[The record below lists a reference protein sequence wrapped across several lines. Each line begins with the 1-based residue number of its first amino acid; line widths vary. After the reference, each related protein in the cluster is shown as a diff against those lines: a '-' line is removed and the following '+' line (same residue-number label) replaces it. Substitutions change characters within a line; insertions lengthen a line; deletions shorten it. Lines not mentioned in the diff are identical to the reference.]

1 MTFKNYSD
9 HPERSLTRPVNAQK
23 LTYILAAVV
32 VAGLLIYVGVTNFG
46 GSDQSG
52 SSSEEES
59 AQNDSNSSS
68 GASSD
73 IASGSDYEGYGVS
86 TDNELA
92 TDAGM
97 EILEQGG
104 NAADAA
110 VATSFALTVTEP
122 YGSGIGGGG
131 SALVMN
137 GPNASPE
144 VYDYREE
151 ASTTNRALNVAVPG
165 FIKGMAALHE
175 EQGSGQFTLAELMQ
189 PAIDYA
195 ENGYEINSYLASRMY
210 YAQPRL
216 NQQNSPA
223 FFDENGNPLDEGDML
238 VQEEYAQTLRT
249 IQENGPESFYSSD
262 GAIAQQLTTDYSHIT
277 PESLEQYDVQT
288 PEVAQGTFE
297 DQNVYSAP
305 SPLSGVTLI
314 QMLGMGERLNI
325 GEALQGNEADYI
337 HMMSAITREAYY
349 QRLEN
354 LGDPAFNEITTEEYV
369 SEATIDDL
377 AENVREER
385 LDTEELENA
394 TGYNSSDGQNT
405 ITHSSTTHVNVMDAD
420 GNTVALTNTLGNFFG
435 SGQTSAGMFLNNQLN
450 NYNETES
457 SPNNI
462 EVGKRPRSFIAPTII
477 QDPEEGTIMGIGSPG
492 GSRIPTAMAEVIFR
506 MEYLDQSYEEAFA
519 ANRSFVDVVEGQAT
533 LAVENGDQ
541 AENAELI
548 EEINNKYG
556 DRYFIAP
563 DKGPSYFGNVTA
575 LIKDYDDEEMQG
587 IIDQRRGGSAQTQ

>member
-1 MTFKNYSD
+1 M
-9 HPERSLTRPVNAQK
+9 NAQK
-23 LTYILAAVV
+23 ITYILAAVV

-73 IASGSDYEGYGVS
+73 IASGSNYEGYGVS

-92 TDAGM
+92 TEAGM
-97 EILEQGG
+97 QILEQGG

-131 SALVMN
+131 AALVMN

-165 FIKGMAALHE
+165 FVKGMAALHE

-223 FFDENGNPLDEGDML
+223 FYDENGNLLQEGDTL

-249 IQENGPESFYSSD
+249 IQENGPESFYSAN

-277 PESLEQYDVQT
+277 PESLQQYNVQT

-297 DQNVYSAP
+297 GQNVYSAP

-354 LGDPAFNEITTEEYV
+354 LGDPEFNEITTEEYV
-369 SEATIDDL
+369 SEGTIDDL
-377 AENVREER
+377 AQNVREER

-450 NYNETES
+450 NYNETPS

-462 EVGKRPRSFIAPTII
+462 EIGKRPRSFIAPTII
-477 QDPEEGTIMGIGSPG
+477 QDPEEETVMGIGSPG

-506 MEYLDQSYEEAFA
+506 MEYLDESYEEAFA

-533 LAVENGDQ
+533 LAIENGDQ
-541 AENAELI
+541 PENAELI
-548 EEINNKYG
+548 EEINSKYG

-563 DKGPSYFGNVTA
+563 DKGPSYFGNVTS

>member
-1 MTFKNYSD
+1 MNS
-9 HPERSLTRPVNAQK
+9 QK
-23 LTYILAAVV
+23 ITYILAAVV

-131 SALVMN
+131 AALVMN
-137 GPNASPE
+137 GPNDEPAT
-144 VYDYREE
+144 YDYREE
-151 ASTTNRALNVAVPG
+151 ASTTSRDLNSAVPG
-165 FIKGMAALHE
+165 FVRGMETLLE
-175 EQGSGQFTLAELMQ
+175 EEGSGQFTLAELMD
-189 PAIDYA
+189 PAIEYA
-195 ENGYEINSYLASRMY
+195 EEGYEINNYLAQRMAF
-210 YAQPRL
+210 AQPRL
-216 NQQNSPA
+216 NQQNSPD
-223 FFDENGNPLDEGDML
+223 FFGEDGDPLGEGETL

-249 IQENGPESFYSSD
+249 LQEEGPESFYSAD
-262 GAIAQQLTTDYSHIT
+262 GTIAQQLTTDHPHIT
-277 PESLEQYDVQT
+277 TESLQQYDVQT

-297 DQNVYSAP
+297 GQNVYSVP

-337 HMMSAITREAYY
+337 HTMSAITREAYY

-354 LGDPAFNEITTEEYV
+354 LGDPAFNEISTEEYV
-369 SEATIDDL
+369 SEGTIDDL
-377 AENVREER
+377 AQSVREDR
-385 LDTEELENA
+385 LDTEELENEV
-394 TGYNSSDGQNT
+394 GYESSDGQNT
-405 ITHSSTTHVNVMDAD
+405 ITHSSTTHVNVMDED

-435 SGQTSAGMFLNNQLN
+435 SGQTSGGMFLNNQLN

-477 QDPEEGTIMGIGSPG
+477 QDPEEETVMGVGSPG
-492 GSRIPTAMAEVIFR
+492 GSRIPAAMAEVIFR

>member
-9 HPERSLTRPVNAQK
+9 HPERSLTRLVNAQK
-23 LTYILAAVV
+23 ITYILAAVV

-92 TDAGM
+92 TEAGM
-97 EILEQGG
+97 KILEQGG

-137 GPNASPE
+137 GPNADPS

-165 FIKGMAALHE
+165 FVKGMAALHE

-216 NQQNSPA
+216 NQQNSPD
-223 FFDENGNPLDEGDML
+223 FFDENGNLLTEGDTL

-249 IQENGPESFYSSD
+249 LQEQGPESFYSAD

-288 PEVAQGTFE
+288 PDVAQGTFE
-297 DQNVYSAP
+297 GQNVYSAP

-337 HMMSAITREAYY
+337 HTMSEITREAYY

-354 LGDPAFNEITTEEYV
+354 LGDPEFNEITTEEYV
-369 SEATIDDL
+369 SESTIDDL
-377 AENVREER
+377 AQNVREER
-385 LDTEELENA
+385 LDTEALENEV
-394 TGYNSSDGQNT
+394 GYESSDGQNT
-405 ITHSSTTHVNVMDAD
+405 ITHSSTTHVNVMDED

-435 SGQTSAGMFLNNQLN
+435 SGQTSGGMFLNNQLN

-477 QDPEEGTIMGIGSPG
+477 QDPEEGTVMGIGSPG

>member
-1 MTFKNYSD
+1 M
-9 HPERSLTRPVNAQK
+9 NAQK
-23 LTYILAAVV
+23 ITYILAAVV

-52 SSSEEES
+52 SDSEEES

-131 SALVMN
+131 AALAMD
-137 GPNASPE
+137 GPNGTPAT
-144 VYDYREE
+144 YDYREE
-151 ASTTNRALNVAVPG
+151 ASTTDRGANSGVPG
-165 FIKGMAALHE
+165 FVRGMETLLE
-175 EQGSGQFTLAELMQ
+175 EEGSGQFTLAELMD
-189 PAIDYA
+189 PAIEYA
-195 ENGYEINSYLASRMY
+195 EDGFEINNYLSQRMA

-216 NQQNSPA
+216 NQQNSPD
-223 FFDENGNPLDEGDML
+223 FFGEDGEPLSEGETL

-249 IQENGPESFYSSD
+249 LQEEGPESFYSAD
-262 GAIAQQLTTDYSHIT
+262 GSIAQQLTTDHPHIT
-277 PESLEQYDVQT
+277 TESLQQYDVQT
-288 PEVAQGTFE
+288 PNVAQGTFE
-297 DQNVYSAP
+297 GQNVYSAP

-337 HMMSAITREAYY
+337 HTMSAITREAYY

-369 SEATIDDL
+369 SEGTIDDL
-377 AENVREER
+377 AQNVREDR
-385 LDTEELENA
+385 LDTEELE
-394 TGYNSSDGQNT
+394 TEVGYESSDGQNT
-405 ITHSSTTHVNVMDAD
+405 ITHSSTTHVNVMDEN

-435 SGQTSAGMFLNNQLN
+435 SGQTSGGMFLNNQLN

-462 EVGKRPRSFIAPTII
+462 EVGKRPRSFIAPTIV
-477 QDPEEGTIMGIGSPG
+477 QDPEEGTVMGIGSPG
-492 GSRIPTAMAEVIFR
+492 GSRIPAAMAEVIFR

-533 LAVENGDQ
+533 LAVENGDE

-556 DRYFIAP
+556 DRYLIAP

>member
-9 HPERSLTRPVNAQK
+9 HPERSLTRLVNAQK
-23 LTYILAAVV
+23 ITYILAAVV

-92 TDAGM
+92 TEAGM
-97 EILEQGG
+97 KILEQGG

-137 GPNASPE
+137 GPNADPS

-165 FIKGMAALHE
+165 FVKGMASLHE

-210 YAQPRL
+210 YSQPRL
-216 NQQNSPA
+216 NQQNSPD
-223 FFDENGNPLDEGDML
+223 FFDENGNLLTEGDTL

-249 IQENGPESFYSSD
+249 LQEQGPESFYSAD

-288 PEVAQGTFE
+288 PDVAQGTFE
-297 DQNVYSAP
+297 GQNVYSAP

-337 HMMSAITREAYY
+337 HTMSEITREAYY

-354 LGDPAFNEITTEEYV
+354 LGDPEFNEITTEEYV
-369 SEATIDDL
+369 SESTIDDL
-377 AENVREER
+377 AQNVREER
-385 LDTEELENA
+385 LDTEALENEV
-394 TGYNSSDGQNT
+394 GYESSDGQNT
-405 ITHSSTTHVNVMDAD
+405 ITHSSTTHVNVMDED

-435 SGQTSAGMFLNNQLN
+435 SGQTSGGMFLNNQLN

-477 QDPEEGTIMGIGSPG
+477 QDPEEGTVMGIGSPG

>member
-1 MTFKNYSD
+1 M
-9 HPERSLTRPVNAQK
+9 NAQK
-23 LTYILAAVV
+23 ITYILAAVV

-131 SALVMN
+131 AALVMD
-137 GPNASPE
+137 GPNDEPAT
-144 VYDYREE
+144 YDYREE

-165 FIKGMAALHE
+165 FVKGMAALHE

-216 NQQNSPA
+216 NQQNSPD
-223 FFDENGNPLDEGDML
+223 FFDENGNILTEGDTL

-249 IQENGPESFYSSD
+249 LQEQGPDSFYSSD
-262 GAIAQQLTTDYSHIT
+262 GAISQQLTTDYSHIT
-277 PESLEQYDVQT
+277 PESLEQYNVQT
-288 PEVAQGTFE
+288 PDVAQGTFE
-297 DQNVYSAP
+297 GQNVYSAP

-325 GEALQGNEADYI
+325 GEALRGNEADYI
-337 HMMSAITREAYY
+337 HTMSAITREAYY

-354 LGDPAFNEITTEEYV
+354 LGDPEFNEITTEEYV
-369 SEATIDDL
+369 SEGTIDDL
-377 AENVREER
+377 AQNVREDR
-385 LDTEELENA
+385 LDTEELENEV
-394 TGYNSSDGQNT
+394 GYESSDGQNT
-405 ITHSSTTHVNVMDAD
+405 ITHSSTTHVNVMDQD

-435 SGQTSAGMFLNNQLN
+435 SGQTSGGMFLNNQLN

-477 QDPEEGTIMGIGSPG
+477 QDPEEETVMGIGSPG
-492 GSRIPTAMAEVIFR
+492 GSRIPVVMAEVIFR

-533 LAVENGDQ
+533 LAIENGDQ
-541 AENAELI
+541 EENAELI
-548 EEINNKYG
+548 EEINTKYG

>member
-1 MTFKNYSD
+1 M
-9 HPERSLTRPVNAQK
+9 NAQK
-23 LTYILAAVV
+23 ITYILAAVV

-59 AQNDSNSSS
+59 AQNDSNSSP

-73 IASGSDYEGYGVS
+73 IASGSNYEGYGVS

-92 TDAGM
+92 TEAGM
-97 EILEQGG
+97 QILEQGG

-131 SALVMN
+131 AALVMN

-165 FIKGMAALHE
+165 FVKGMAALHE

-223 FFDENGNPLDEGDML
+223 FYDENGNLLQEGDTL

-249 IQENGPESFYSSD
+249 IQENGPESFYSAN

-277 PESLEQYDVQT
+277 PESLQQYNVQT

-297 DQNVYSAP
+297 GQNVYSAP

-354 LGDPAFNEITTEEYV
+354 LGDPEFNEITTEEYV
-369 SEATIDDL
+369 SEGTIDDL
-377 AENVREER
+377 AQNVREER

-450 NYNETES
+450 NYNETPS

-462 EVGKRPRSFIAPTII
+462 EIGKRPRSFIAPTII
-477 QDPEEGTIMGIGSPG
+477 QDPEEETVMGIGSPG

-506 MEYLDQSYEEAFA
+506 MEYLDESYEEAFA

-533 LAVENGDQ
+533 LAIENGDQ
-541 AENAELI
+541 PENAELI
-548 EEINNKYG
+548 EEINSKYG

-563 DKGPSYFGNVTA
+563 DKGPSYFGNVTS